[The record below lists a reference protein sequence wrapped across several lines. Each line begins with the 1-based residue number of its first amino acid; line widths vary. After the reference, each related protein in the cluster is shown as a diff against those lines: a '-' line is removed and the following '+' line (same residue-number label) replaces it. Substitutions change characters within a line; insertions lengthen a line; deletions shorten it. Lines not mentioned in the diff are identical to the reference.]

1 MPRAARPSKT
11 VDTEKQR
18 ILNVASEII
27 RTHGFDALSMRRLA
41 GEVGMTAANLYNY
54 VSGKDQIYLEIQHK
68 GFNLLKS
75 IVKRATDTPGTP
87 NEKVRASA
95 MAYIQFA
102 LANPDLYK
110 VMFAIDTPKYADYR
124 GTEAEGIALAEKN
137 AGLAVLDAARD
148 AVRQTDPTQDEETL
162 NNKVLFLWSTL
173 HGIANLLLSRI
184 LQEVTDDTESY
195 IAYAVDRLVGA
206 S

>member
-1 MPRAARPSKT
+1 MPRAARPPKT
-11 VDTEKQR
+11 IDSEKQR
-18 ILNVASEII
+18 ILNVAAEII

-41 GEVGMTAANLYNY
+41 REVGMTAANLYNY

-110 VMFAIDTPKYADYR
+110 VMFAVDTPKYADYR
-124 GTEAEGIALAEKN
+124 GTETEDIALAEKN
-137 AGLAVLDAARD
+137 AGLAVLDAARE
-148 AVRQTDPTQDEETL
+148 AVRHTDPTQTEETL

-195 IAYAVDRLVGA
+195 IAYAVDRLVE
-206 S
+206 

>member
-1 MPRAARPSKT
+1 MPREARTSEI
-11 VDTEKQR
+11 VNTEKQR
-18 ILNVASEII
+18 ILSVAAEII
-27 RTHGFDALSMRRLA
+27 RTHGFEALSMRRLA
-41 GEVGMTAANLYNY
+41 REVGMTAANLYNY
-54 VSGKDQIYLEIQHK
+54 VSGKDQIYLEIQQK

-75 IVKRATDTPGTP
+75 IVKRATDAPGTP
-87 NEKVRASA
+87 EEKVRASA

-110 VMFAIDTPKYADYR
+110 VMFAVDTPKYADYH

-137 AGLAVLDAARD
+137 AGLAVLDAAKE
-148 AVRQTDPTQDEETL
+148 AVRQTDPTQSEETL
-162 NNKVLFLWSTL
+162 HNKVLFLWSTL

-195 IAYAVDRLVGA
+195 IAYAVDRLVGT